1 MSGARYELLVALPSP
16 LGSKKIIVTAAQA
29 VGILSADRGARV
41 IDTTATCFGIKK
53 LTDCFEDVVLLMA
66 KDAAGGRILGVSLFR
81 LVVRDAEVTRDP
93 QDVPLRNL
101 DSFVAAAIRRTLRAV
116 EQHSQRTRV
125 FLRVPIAYD
134 IHSESLIEE

>member
-1 MSGARYELLVALPSP
+1 MLGARYELLVALPSP

-29 VGILSADRGARV
+29 VGIFPADRGACV
-41 IDTTATCFGIKK
+41 INTTATCFGIEK

-66 KDAAGGRILGVSLFR
+66 KYAAGGGILDVSLFCP
-81 LVVRDAEVTRDP
+81 VIRDAEVTRDS

-116 EQHSQRTRV
+116 EQHSQ
-125 FLRVPIAYD
+125 
-134 IHSESLIEE
+134 